1 MKKKKNSLVK
11 VISLVLL
18 LGLIFS
24 GLLGYDLYKKILMNN
39 IEFGD
44 GIEERYIFIES
55 SSDLSD
61 VIALLESYD
70 LLLDVNSFKWVSS
83 A

>member
-18 LGLIFS
+18 LGMIFS
-24 GLLGYDLYKKILMNN
+24 GLLGYDLYNKILKNN

-44 GIEERYIFIES
+44 CIEERYIFIES
-55 SSDLSD
+55 NSDFSD
-61 VIALLESYD
+61 VISLLESYD
-70 LLLDVNSFKWVSS
+70 LLID
-83 A
+83 